1 MTVSAECMVQRSA
14 LSHEGASV
22 TDVSDEALMSQV
34 SNGNGA
40 AYAALINRHFDR
52 MLRVA
57 QRTIGNREDA
67 EDIAQDVCI
76 RIWTHAK
83 VWEPGRAK
91 FTTWSY
97 RMLMNRCIDFHRRLR
112 GEALDVVEEREDPSP
127 DVTEVL
133 YRSQM
138 ANHVATAMAEL
149 PANQRAAIALCYYE
163 EMSNSEAAEILST
176 TVGAVESLLVRG
188 RCRLREILRDRL
200 DRNESSVEGGCHDH

>member
-1 MTVSAECMVQRSA
+1 MVVNGLCPGWPIAQPKDKTT
-14 LSHEGASV
+14 V

-34 SNGNGA
+34 SNGNKA
-40 AYAALINRHFDR
+40 AYAVLVNRHFDR
-52 MLRVA
+52 MLRLA
-57 QRTIGNREDA
+57 QRTIGSRDDA
-67 EDIAQDVCI
+67 EDIAQEICI
-76 RIWTHAK
+76 TIWTHAK
-83 VWEPGRAK
+83 DWEPGRAK

-97 RMLMNRCIDFHRRLR
+97 RMLMNRCIDFHRRPR
-112 GEALDVVEEREDPSP
+112 AESLDVVEEREDQSP

-176 TVGAVESLLVRG
+176 TVGAIESLLVRG
-188 RCRLREILRDRL
+188 KRYLREILKDRL
-200 DRNESSVEGGCHDH
+200 GWNELSVEGGSNDH

>member
-1 MTVSAECMVQRSA
+1 MVQRSA

-34 SNGNGA
+34 GNGNGA

-52 MLRVA
+52 MLRLA
-57 QRTIGNREDA
+57 QRTVGSRDDA
-67 EDIAQDVCI
+67 EDIAQEICI
-76 RIWTHAK
+76 TIWTHAK
-83 VWEPGRAK
+83 DWEPGRAK

-97 RMLMNRCIDFHRRLR
+97 RMLMNRCIDFHRRPR

-149 PANQRAAIALCYYE
+149 PANQRAVIALCYYE
-163 EMSNSEAAEILST
+163 EMSNSEAAEILSS

-188 RCRLREILRDRL
+188 RRRLRETLRDRL
-200 DRNESSVEGGCHDH
+200 DRNESSVEGGHHDH